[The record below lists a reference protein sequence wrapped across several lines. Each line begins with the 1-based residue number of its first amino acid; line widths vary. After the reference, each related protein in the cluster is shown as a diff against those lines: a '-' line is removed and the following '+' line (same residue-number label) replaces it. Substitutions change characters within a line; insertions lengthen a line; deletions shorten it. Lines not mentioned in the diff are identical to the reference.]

1 MLSKFQQKVM
11 QNYPIIKTCAF
22 DQNVIIET
30 FKAPSKIVELI
41 AQLPYNLEVSM
52 LVFWMPLV

>member
-1 MLSKFQQKVM
+1 M

-30 FKAPSKIVELI
+30 FKTPSKIVELI